1 MANQSFTFAAV
12 GQSLIKRDL
21 RKCSNPAFAQV
32 LQTLGGADVAFTNL
46 ECTLRGEE
54 GGWPTKSSYL
64 GVAEPVV
71 LDALS
76 AFGFNM
82 LSLSNNHAF
91 DLGSGGIL
99 STLAEIDK
107 RRFCAAGIGRDRAD
121 ALTPGLLDTDI
132 GRVALV
138 AMDGGPAPDSY
149 RALDATDKA
158 PARPGVNALRI
169 NAEIIVSKEELATL
183 RAIEDE
189 IGHRRMQRLFRKKS
203 ETDMGTDGLDFYGL
217 RFRAGP
223 SHRKQGIPDEADIA
237 LQLAAIKRA
246 KGEAR
251 FVVAYLHHH
260 HWDAD
265 WADVPDWE
273 RDFAKR
279 CVDAGADAYVS
290 HGVPLLQPIEIYK
303 GRPIFYSLG
312 NIIFHSASAEG
323 WFHDHIWQSVV
334 ATCRFGAD
342 GNLDGIEF
350 DPIVIG
356 GEAALDA
363 KDFSAREA
371 PHRAG
376 NKAAKDILTR
386 LADLSAPIGTAIE
399 IRDGRG
405 YVG

>member
-21 RKCSNPAFAQV
+21 RNYSDPAFAQV
-32 LQTLGGADVAFTNL
+32 LQTLSGTDVAFTNL
-46 ECTLRGEE
+46 ECTIRGEH
-54 GGWPTKSSYL
+54 GGWPTKTSYL

-99 STLAEIDK
+99 STLAEVDK
-107 RRFCAAGIGRDRAD
+107 RRFCAAGIGRDRTD
-121 ALTPGLLDTDI
+121 ALAPGLLDTDI
-132 GRVALV
+132 GRVALI

-149 RALDATDKA
+149 RALDATDKV
-158 PARPGVNALRI
+158 PARPGVNALRV
-169 NAEIIVSKEELATL
+169 NSEIIVSNEELATL
-183 RAIEDE
+183 RTIEDE
-189 IGHRRMQRLFRKKS
+189 IGHRRMQRLFRIRS

-217 RFRAGP
+217 RFRAGGG
-223 SHRKQGIPDEADIA
+223 HRKQGLPDQADVA
-237 LQLAAIKRA
+237 QHLAAIEQA
-246 KGEAR
+246 KGAAR

-260 HWDAD
+260 HWDAE

-273 RDFAKR
+273 RDFARR

-312 NIIFHSASAEG
+312 NFIFHSASAAG

-334 ATCRFGAD
+334 ATCRFAAD
-342 GNLDGIEF
+342 GSLDGIEF

-356 GEAALDA
+356 GEAALAA
-363 KDFSAREA
+363 KDFSSREA

-376 NKAAKDILTR
+376 PEAAEAILVR
-386 LADLSAPIGTAIE
+386 LAELSAPMGTAIE
-399 IRDGRG
+399 IRGGRG
-405 YVG
+405 YIG